1 MSAFTGRY
9 LPAAISITESGTGC
23 PLSIIMMNS
32 KYAANRAGFASGLST
47 APLASRHRR
56 AGGGAVDNP
65 AYWLHDHLIE
75 TTSRSGLLPNNSVV
89 KSRWSLDGLSI
100 FSLKLTNS
108 ESER

>member
-1 MSAFTGRY
+1 
-9 LPAAISITESGTGC
+9 
-23 PLSIIMMNS
+23 MNS

-100 FSLKLTNS
+100 YQSVADAPHSPLND
-108 ESER
+108 ERLLSILACGL